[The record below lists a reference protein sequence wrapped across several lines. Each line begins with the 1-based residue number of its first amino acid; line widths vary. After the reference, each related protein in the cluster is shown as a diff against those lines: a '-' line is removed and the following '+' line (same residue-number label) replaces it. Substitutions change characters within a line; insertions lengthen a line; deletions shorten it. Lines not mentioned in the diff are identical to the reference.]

1 MARRHEVGLAVKT
14 GGTMA
19 QTWAAVQG
27 TKVTLDHL
35 YEALFTGL
43 ATEAGIPAPTRM
55 NGHIASYADAA
66 TADALAARAR
76 EVLGREARRFDVGAV
91 LEAGSRHCVSLD
103 V

>member
-1 MARRHEVGLAVKT
+1 MARRHADGLAVKG
-14 GGTMA
+14 GGTTA

-27 TKVTLDHL
+27 TRTTLDHL
-35 YEALFTGL
+35 YAALFAGL
-43 ATEAGIPAPTRM
+43 ATEAGLPVPLL
-55 NGHIASYADAA
+55 NGSIGSYPDPV

>member
-1 MARRHEVGLAVKT
+1 MARRHEVGLAVKA

-43 ATEAGIPAPTRM
+43 ATEAGIPAPPSI
-55 NGHIASYADAA
+55 NGPIASYAEAGL
-66 TADALAARAR
+66 ADALAARAR
-76 EVLGREARRFDVGAV
+76 EVVGPEVRRFDMPE
-91 LEAGSRHCVSLD
+91 LSSDSRHCVSIHM
-103 V
+103 